1 MCFFNVGAEVA
12 LVGGLKL
19 LARLSLLT
27 EQDLW
32 TVNGLPNE
40 NNSSDHLPLLAK
52 FRLELWLLITY
63 ILCFPV
69 FFFSPKECKVV
80 LKSLHVYLFLCYEI
94 SEEVYVKC
102 LKQVTE
108 ETSLHFSFLIMKKYF
123 PDKWD
128 LNAVHCK
135 KSCKYLF

>member
-12 LVGGLKL
+12 LVGGLKTS

-52 FRLELWLLITY
+52 FRLEL
-63 ILCFPV
+63 
-69 FFFSPKECKVV
+69 
-80 LKSLHVYLFLCYEI
+80 
-94 SEEVYVKC
+94 
-102 LKQVTE
+102 
-108 ETSLHFSFLIMKKYF
+108 
-123 PDKWD
+123 
-128 LNAVHCK
+128 
-135 KSCKYLF
+135 

>member
-1 MCFFNVGAEVA
+1 MYEVQQVPKVEKTDSDLTQTQLDKTEVLVTAEKLSSKLQHHFSLSSVYSHYFPDTGIPEVTTCHSRSAITVDYIFYSAEKEGVAGQPGAEVA

-52 FRLELWLLITY
+52 FRLEL
-63 ILCFPV
+63 
-69 FFFSPKECKVV
+69 
-80 LKSLHVYLFLCYEI
+80 
-94 SEEVYVKC
+94 
-102 LKQVTE
+102 
-108 ETSLHFSFLIMKKYF
+108 
-123 PDKWD
+123 
-128 LNAVHCK
+128 
-135 KSCKYLF
+135 